1 MTALYRRI
9 FKNQQ
14 SGVATLRELLQSMFV
29 GEMLESGERIWLVS
43 PWVSN
48 IVLIDNRSGNFDSL
62 SPEWG
67 RREVR
72 LTDVLVSLMVRGT
85 RVVLVTR
92 NLDIN
97 TPFLN
102 RLREDATMHAVVEQ
116 LTMRFDPLL
125 HTKGILLSHSLL
137 TGSMNLTYN
146 GLEMNDEWI
155 QFSVDPHDIA
165 TTRLEFMKHVEAQ

>member
-1 MTALYRRI
+1 MSAFYRRI

-14 SGVATLRELLQSMFV
+14 SGGAPIRELLQSMFV

-72 LTDVLVSLMVRGT
+72 LADVLVSLMARGT
-85 RVVLVTR
+85 RVALVTR
-92 NLDIN
+92 ELEVNMS
-97 TPFLN
+97 FLN
-102 RLREDATMHAVVEQ
+102 RLREDAEMHAVTEQ
-116 LTMRFDPLL
+116 LTVRFDPLL

-137 TGSMNLTYN
+137 IGSMNLTYR

-155 QFSVDPHDIA
+155 QFSVDSHDIA
-165 TTRLEFMKHVEAQ
+165 TTRLEFMKHMVT

>member
-1 MTALYRRI
+1 MSAFYRRI

-14 SGVATLRELLQSMFV
+14 SGGATIRELLQSMFV

-48 IVLIDNRSGNFDSL
+48 VVLIDNRSGNFDSL

-72 LTDVLVSLMVRGT
+72 LADVLISLMARGT

-92 NLDIN
+92 DLEVNM
-97 TPFLN
+97 PFFD
-102 RLREDATMHAVVEQ
+102 RLREDATMHAVTEQ
-116 LTMRFDPLL
+116 LTVRFDPLL

-137 TGSMNLTYN
+137 IGSMNLTYR

-155 QFSVDPHDIA
+155 QFSVDPQDIA
-165 TTRLEFMKHVEAQ
+165 TTRIEFMKHAVA